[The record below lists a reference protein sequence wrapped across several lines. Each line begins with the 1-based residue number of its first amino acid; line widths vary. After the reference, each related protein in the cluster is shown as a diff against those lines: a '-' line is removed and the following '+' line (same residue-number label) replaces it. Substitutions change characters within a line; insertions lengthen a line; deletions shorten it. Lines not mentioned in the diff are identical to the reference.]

1 MKTLNALFAPL
12 YFVYKLWIG
21 VVFWCSLIVLYP
33 FFWILLQRSQWHRAA
48 FQLKRF
54 WSKCFQLFLFCPVH
68 AVFSEK
74 LPKPP
79 YIIVSN
85 HSSYLDTVFMYS
97 VFSDYFLFIGKG
109 ELLKWPL
116 FRLFFKKQ
124 DIPVQREKGREA
136 WKSLQKAYEALDQ
149 GACVAIYPE
158 GTIPDSAPRMRPFK
172 NGAFK
177 MAIDK
182 NVPIVPVTWLQ
193 NHRIMKDP
201 AKLWEYS
208 LPAQVLV
215 HVHAPI
221 FPSGTTDEDLVTLRR
236 QVFESIDGALP
247 PAYRHQSRP
256 NSAPHYTSEPTS
268 V

>member
-1 MKTLNALFAPL
+1 MKQLNTLFAPL

-21 VVFWCSLIVLYP
+21 VVFWCSLLFLYP
-33 FFWILLQRSQWHRAA
+33 FFWILLQRKQWFSAA
-48 FQLKRF
+48 FHLKRG
-54 WSKCFQLFLFCPVH
+54 WSKLFQFLLFCPVH
-68 AVFSEK
+68 AVYSEK

-97 VFSDYFLFIGKG
+97 VFTDYFLFIGKG

-116 FRLFFKKQ
+116 FSLFFRKQ
-124 DIPVQREKGREA
+124 DIPVHREKGREA
-136 WKSLQKAYEALDQ
+136 YKSLQKAYDAIDQ

-158 GTIPDSAPRMRPFK
+158 GTIPDHAPRMRPFK

-182 NVPIVPVTWLQ
+182 QVPIVPVTWIQ

-201 AKLWEYS
+201 AKIWEYS

-221 FPSGTTDEDLVTLRR
+221 LPSGAGDQDVVTLRR
-236 QVFESIDGALP
+236 QVFEAIDGALP
-247 PAYRHQSRP
+247 PEYRQPERP
-256 NSAPHYTSEPTS
+256 SPAHHYTSEPTS